1 METADVLAALDL
13 LYDPRQAEDWDSV
26 GLVCGDLT
34 APVGRV
40 LFAVDPVLEVV
51 EEAVRGG
58 VDLLVTHHPLLLHPV
73 HAVATT
79 DPRGLVLDRLLRAG
93 IALIVVHTNAD
104 VAEDGVSDALAAAI
118 GLHATRPLRPLPGPE
133 MDGLSVFV
141 PAPAAARLRAA
152 LAAAGAGTL
161 GEYTEASWQS
171 EGVGRFRPGPRAR
184 PAIGTPG
191 DLESVV
197 EARIDVVVP
206 RARRAGVVAALR
218 AAHPYEEPAFDLH
231 ELVGLPG
238 RAGLGR
244 IGSLAAPKPFGEFCR
259 RVAAALPTTA
269 AGVRGAG
276 DPAAPV
282 RTVAVCGGAGDS
294 LLGAAAGAGVDVYVT
309 ADLRHH
315 PASTAR
321 APRTDGRGAPGSR
334 PMLLDVT
341 HWASEWPWLA
351 RAAARL
357 SGVLAASGARPP
369 EMAVSA
375 LVTDP
380 WTLRC

>member
-1 METADVLAALDL
+1 MDVADVLAALDQ
-13 LYDPRQAEDWDSV
+13 LYDPARAEDWDSV
-26 GLVCGDLT
+26 GLVCGDPG
-34 APVGRV
+34 APVRRV

-51 EEAVRGG
+51 EEAVGRAA
-58 VDLLVTHHPLLLHPV
+58 DLLVTHHPLLLHPV
-73 HAVATT
+73 HGVATT

-93 IALIVVHTNAD
+93 IALVVVHTNAD
-104 VAEDGVSDALAAAI
+104 LAEDGVSDSLAAAV
-118 GLHATRPLRPLPGPE
+118 GLHATRPLRPLPGPA

-141 PAPAAARLRAA
+141 PAPAAAGLRRA

-161 GEYTEASWQS
+161 GEYTEASWQT
-171 EGVGRFRPGPRAR
+171 EGTGRFRPGPNAH

-206 RARRAGVVAALR
+206 RARRAAVVAALR
-218 AAHPYEEPAFDLH
+218 DAHPYEEPAFDLH

-244 IGSLAAPKPFGEFCR
+244 IGSLGAPEPFAAFCR
-259 RVAAALPTTA
+259 RVALALPATP
-269 AGVRGAG
+269 AGIRGSG
-276 DPAAPV
+276 DPDAPV
-282 RTVAVCGGAGDS
+282 ETVAVCGGAGDS
-294 LLGAAAGAGVDVYVT
+294 LLGDAADAGVDVYLT

-315 PASTAR
+315 PASDAR
-321 APRTDGRGAPGSR
+321 APRTDGRGAAR
-334 PMLLDVT
+334 ACPMLLDVP
-341 HWASEWPWLA
+341 HWAGEWPWLA
-351 RAAARL
+351 SAATRL
-357 SGVLAASGARPP
+357 AGVLVASGAQPP
-369 EMAVSA
+369 EMAVST